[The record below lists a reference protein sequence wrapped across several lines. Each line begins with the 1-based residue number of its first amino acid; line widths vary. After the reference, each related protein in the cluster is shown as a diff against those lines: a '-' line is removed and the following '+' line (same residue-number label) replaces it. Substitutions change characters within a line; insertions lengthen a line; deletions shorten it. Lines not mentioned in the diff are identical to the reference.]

1 MKDILETLQMLR
13 DSQSPML
20 LYAILAGI
28 LYLGFIYWK
37 SYLSEK
43 SILENKKLKL
53 ELIKLG
59 FEIEELRKN
68 STSSEIV
75 LPKNH
80 VLRDVYK
87 FLDNS
92 ERNRFKIVLESF
104 AHNPLKSFIALFSR
118 QFKWLPYFFV
128 SALSSTFFPIVYCVY
143 VLLQKEQ
150 NATAYTLHILLFIFL
165 ALVLFTAFLGGI
177 FGAIF
182 RTNKTSAFVIGIFAG
197 VPAYFIGWGLLSLS
211 LKIWVIF
218 ANAH

>member
-1 MKDILETLQMLR
+1 MLR

-80 VLRDVYK
+80 VLQDVYK

-128 SALSSTFFPIVYCVY
+128 SALSSTFFPVVYCVY

-182 RTNKTSAFVIGIFAG
+182 KTNKTSAFVIGIFVG

-211 LKIWVIF
+211 LQIWVIF

>member
-182 RTNKTSAFVIGIFAG
+182 RTNKTSAFVIGIFVG

-211 LKIWVIF
+211 LQIWVIF